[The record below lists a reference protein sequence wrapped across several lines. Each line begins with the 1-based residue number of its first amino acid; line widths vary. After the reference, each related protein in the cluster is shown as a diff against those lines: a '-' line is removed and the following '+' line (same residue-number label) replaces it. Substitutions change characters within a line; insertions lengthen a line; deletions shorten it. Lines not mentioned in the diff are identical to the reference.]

1 MYALIR
7 LPAADACA
15 LLGLAPVVTAALALP
30 FAGERLGLLRILTCA
45 LFLAGLLLHT
55 RPPMLFPEALVDEA
69 TNVTQYN
76 ILGLAT
82 TFQSPPASDGTTDV
96 VGLLAGLAVSVLAA
110 SVLLLAKQCRA
121 ATVSTALL
129 FHWVALGLTLI
140 SSVGLVVTQQAS
152 PDLLTKL
159 STLDWLLGSLLAA
172 LASLATLLLLLALAW
187 VAVGRAAL
195 VASASILFNYTVQL
209 AVGTGLPA
217 WPGLL
222 GAAMLL
228 LSLLFAGL
236 EALLVHPRRWR
247 WL

>member
-1 MYALIR
+1 
-7 LPAADACA
+7 
-15 LLGLAPVVTAALALP
+15 
-30 FAGERLGLLRILTCA
+30 
-45 LFLAGLLLHT
+45 
-55 RPPMLFPEALVDEA
+55 MLFPEALVDA

-82 TFQSPPASDGTTDV
+82 TFQSPPTSDGTTDV

-121 ATVSTALL
+121 AVSTALL

-140 SSVGLVVTQQAS
+140 SSVGLVVTQVS
-152 PDLLTKL
+152 PDLPTLLKQL
-159 STLDWLLGSLLAA
+159 STSDWLLASLVAA
-172 LASLATLLLLLALAW
+172 LGSLATLLLLLALAW

-209 AVGTGLPA
+209 AIGTGLPA

>member
-1 MYALIR
+1 M
-7 LPAADACA
+7 
-15 LLGLAPVVTAALALP
+15 
-30 FAGERLGLLRILTCA
+30 
-45 LFLAGLLLHT
+45 
-55 RPPMLFPEALVDEA
+55 
-69 TNVTQYN
+69 QYN

-82 TFQSPPASDGTTDV
+82 TFQSTPASDGTTDV

-121 ATVSTALL
+121 AVSTALL
-129 FHWVALGLTLI
+129 LHWVALGLTLI
-140 SSVGLVVTQQAS
+140 SSVGLVVTQVS
-152 PDLLTKL
+152 PDLP
-159 STLDWLLGSLLAA
+159 
-172 LASLATLLLLLALAW
+172 TLLMLLALAW

-236 EALLVHPRRWR
+236 EASASILFNYTV
-247 WL
+247 

>member
-1 MYALIR
+1 
-7 LPAADACA
+7 
-15 LLGLAPVVTAALALP
+15 
-30 FAGERLGLLRILTCA
+30 
-45 LFLAGLLLHT
+45 
-55 RPPMLFPEALVDEA
+55 MLFPEALVDDA

-82 TFQSPPASDGTTDV
+82 TFQSPPVSDGTADV
-96 VGLLAGLAVSVLAA
+96 VGLLAGLAVSLLAA

-121 ATVSTALL
+121 AKVSTALL

-152 PDLLTKL
+152 PDLPTLLTQL
-159 STLDWLLGSLLAA
+159 STSDWLLASLLAV

-195 VASASILFNYTVQL
+195 VASSSILFNYTVQL

>member
-1 MYALIR
+1 
-7 LPAADACA
+7 
-15 LLGLAPVVTAALALP
+15 
-30 FAGERLGLLRILTCA
+30 
-45 LFLAGLLLHT
+45 
-55 RPPMLFPEALVDEA
+55 MLFPEALVDDA

-82 TFQSPPASDGTTDV
+82 TFQSPTASDGTADV

-140 SSVGLVVTQQAS
+140 SSVGLVVTQTR
-152 PDLLTKL
+152 PDLPTLLIQL
-159 STLDWLLGSLLAA
+159 STSDWLLGSLLAA

-195 VASASILFNYTVQL
+195 MASSSILFNYTVQL
-209 AVGTGLPA
+209 AIGTGLPA